1 MSNVD
6 DALYYRREFLN
17 EEGKHSLAAVLA
29 EVKPGDADPEY
40 LDMGATF
47 QIGDC
52 SRSVT
57 LDFGVFGTAKTA
69 KDRKGLREDIENSR
83 IKAERLLAT
92 LREFVDTLDD
102 ALEKVEAD
110 LEAREDADREA
121 KKAKKAKKK
130 RKKAQRKAVAL
141 AELQEA

>member
-17 EEGKHSLAAVLA
+17 EEGHHSLAAVLA
-29 EVKPGDADPEY
+29 EVKLGDQDPAY

-47 QIGDC
+47 QVGDC

-69 KDRKGLREDIENSR
+69 KDRKALREDIENSR

-92 LREFVDTLDD
+92 LREFTGTLHDVL
-102 ALEKVEAD
+102 AEVEAD
-110 LEAREDADREA
+110 LDARDLADQET

-130 RKKAQRKAVAL
+130 RKKAQRQAVAL
-141 AELQEA
+141 AEMQEA